1 VTLHWVLG
9 MAPPADGKGGAGGML
24 PMMLMWGIVIFI
36 FYFLMI
42 RPQQRKQRE
51 AQKLLESLKKGDKV
65 LTQSGL
71 FGTVVGI
78 KDNVAVLKIAEQVK
92 VEMLKSSITTI
103 VESAREA

>member
-1 VTLHWVLG
+1 MHWVLA
-9 MAPPADGKGGAGGML
+9 MSPPQGNGQGGGGSML
-24 PMMLMWGIVIFI
+24 PMMLMWGLVILI

-42 RPQQRKQRE
+42 RPQQKKQKD
-51 AQKLLESLKKGDKV
+51 AQKLLEGLKKGDRV

-71 FGTVVGI
+71 FGTVVSI
-78 KDNVAVLKIAEQVK
+78 KDNVAVLKVAEQVR